1 MTKFEKN
8 PWKPTK
14 DIKEIKVLGKLGE
27 ETGEL
32 SSAASRCIIQGIKEK
47 EPETKKSNKE
57 WLEDEIAD
65 VLACSQLAIEKLN
78 LNKDR
83 IMARAEEKKFHLE
96 GWVEMQES

>member
-14 DIKEIKVLGKLGE
+14 DIKEIKILGKLGE

-47 EPETKKSNKE
+47 
-57 WLEDEIAD
+57 
-65 VLACSQLAIEKLN
+65 
-78 LNKDR
+78 
-83 IMARAEEKKFHLE
+83 KFHLE
-96 GWVEMQES
+96 GWVEIQES